1 MLCQRLLTRVLQT
14 RAFSTAPTLSYEY
27 IITETKG
34 EKNNVGFIKLNRFKA
49 LNALCSPLM
58 TEVSEALTGFE
69 TDPKIGAVVITGSDR
84 AFAAG
89 ADIGEMQNMEFPEV
103 YTKQFLSKWDCLIA
117 SIGMFM
123 NSNMVCVITC
133 TS

>member
-1 MLCQRLLTRVLQT
+1 M
-14 RAFSTAPTLSYEY
+14 
-27 IITETKG
+27 
-34 EKNNVGFIKLNRFKA
+34 
-49 LNALCSPLM
+49 
-58 TEVSEALTGFE
+58 LTGFE